1 MKLTEKQKRFADYYI
16 ETGNATEAAIKAGY
30 SKSTARIIASENLT
44 KPYIRDYIDEI
55 LASKDKTRVASQDEV
70 LQYFTSLMRGELEEE
85 VIVNGEQGVQ
95 RLTKGTDIKDRT
107 QGAKE
112 LAKRYGL
119 DKAVKDMED
128 NKFEIEM
135 VDADED

>member
-30 SKSTARIIASENLT
+30 SKAAARSIASENMA

-85 VIVNGEQGVQ
+85 VIVSGEQGVQ

-119 DKAVKDMED
+119 DKAVKDIED